1 MVSCMLMVLLWSF
14 TAVALFI
21 PSGVFNTAQFVY
33 GTFTAVEASGRPADQ
48 QLAGGGY
55 DGVA

>member
-1 MVSCMLMVLLWSF
+1 MLMVLLWSF